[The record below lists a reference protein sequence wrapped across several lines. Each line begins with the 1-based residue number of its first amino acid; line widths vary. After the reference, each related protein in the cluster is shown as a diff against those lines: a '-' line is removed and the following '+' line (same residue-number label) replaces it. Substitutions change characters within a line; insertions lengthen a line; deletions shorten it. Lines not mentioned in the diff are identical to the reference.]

1 MVGTSSTGRRPSTK
15 PAPTAGLG
23 PLTYYAFDG
32 GYLQAAYTL
41 TGENRAYDRQMG
53 TLSRYYFGSQGPYEN
68 AFLVRDL
75 DGGICS
81 GHGAWEIACR
91 YSYTDL
97 NAGPAGLAHI
107 QGGIMNGLSLALNW
121 YLNTNLTVN
130 TEWVYNNRFD
140 LPNAANNTG
149 ATAQVGSTG
158 GFGTR
163 VQLSF

>member
-1 MVGTSSTGRRPSTK
+1 
-15 PAPTAGLG
+15 
-23 PLTYYAFDG
+23 
-32 GYLQAAYTL
+32 
-41 TGENRAYDRQMG
+41 MG